1 MPGSFLERVRIC
13 LSVHARRLLM
23 SPHSH
28 GGLGPGGFYFAQTA
42 AHAAAS
48 FPCLFEGVREGLG
61 LRRHM
66 GVRSA
71 VAVVAA
77 IVIGAGF
84 VPLNAGPA
92 RAATGGEVVFPA
104 DVAGQPRTVIPLS
117 AGPTGYLRYEEGRGQ
132 FWSSYSGENH
142 IIYNDLEGPDADG
155 TYGAGS
161 DVVAAYRSRGMSESG
176 EIRLYDV
183 VAGTNSYVELPDG
196 HQYVGTYG
204 TTVVTYS
211 RTSPTAAPEW
221 HLLRLVDGA
230 VQDTEVVG
238 WPDGAE
244 RPLKAVTGGADGVL
258 VQYRQG
264 ARLRPLWISLSTGEA
279 RPVGPGVSA
288 GTASTVV
295 SRDHVV
301 EWTKDGKVT
310 FYAKGTSQS
319 GQLSVS
325 QVKDLPYA
333 EGDRLLGVTGQQLV
347 VARASGAG
355 GSTPYRLVT
364 VPLDGGPE
372 EALFAY
378 GRADAMPTPD
388 GGLLV
393 VAGSRPDGL
402 GVQLVRP
409 GDGGST
415 TEKLVDVTPATSRPQ
430 GMSFSQGRLESLE
443 LLSDQ
448 SKGFRSRTV
457 SVSGPLAVGDTGPA
471 GDRGFDLAD
480 CGDGDGCPTLFATGD
495 GRTVIMPAPNGG
507 GAQMPSLVGPGG
519 TEAVPLSVPGL
530 AWFQVVDVS
539 GRYALGRGGR
549 TDGSDAGTV
558 TVDLDTGTLLARMP
572 FSGEDAD
579 LYGDRVWGAGAVA
592 GTVAGRDARTGAVQ
606 QTVDLGT
613 GCKAEDIKVTLHWLS
628 WDCAGSTARGG
639 VFDLEKKTNLT
650 YPDPVSVLGD
660 GYVGWRNGDDVKIT
674 DVRGGT
680 PVPVHT
686 YVMAGDGERE
696 QQYAI
701 DAGTGRLAYQRQA
714 DGDITVADL
723 GIPASP
729 LARIDSD
736 VPASATLRGGV
747 PSWAAR
753 WWLSKP
759 AASWQLTLKNQ
770 ATGATV
776 RTLTGGEARGLV
788 KAVWDGKDAA
798 GRFVANGA
806 YAWALSVKPAD
817 GQGADLTAS
826 GSVRLSGGAP
836 VPRDFVGNDG
846 FGDLLAFTPAG
857 AADFRAGT
865 GTGTGSVDAKVS
877 GSGWTGAN
885 SVTAAV
891 PFDDVSGDR
900 CNDVLVRVQS
910 GELRAYKPACG
921 GALKSTT
928 PFTKVG
934 LGWNVYD
941 ALTSPGDLTGDG
953 RADVIARET
962 STGYLYLYESRGAG
976 VFKARV
982 KIGTG
987 WKGYLLAGAGDV
999 TGDGRGDL
1007 LARDAAGVLWRYAGT
1022 GKGTLAARVKVGGG
1036 WQVYN
1041 SLVGVGD
1048 LSGDGKA
1055 DLLARDTSGVLW
1067 SYRGDGKGL
1076 FSARARVGGGWQ
1088 TYRTL
1093 S

>member
-1 MPGSFLERVRIC
+1 M
-13 LSVHARRLLM
+13 
-23 SPHSH
+23 
-28 GGLGPGGFYFAQTA
+28 
-42 AHAAAS
+42 
-48 FPCLFEGVREGLG
+48 
-61 LRRHM
+61 RRHM

-77 IVIGAGF
+77 MVIGAGF

-92 RAATGGEVVFPA
+92 RATTGDEVVFPA

-161 DVVAAYRSRGMSESG
+161 DVVAAYRSGRTESG

-183 VAGTNSYVELPDG
+183 AAGTNSYVELPAG

-221 HLLRLVDGA
+221 HLLRLVNGT

-258 VQYRQG
+258 VQYGQG

-279 RPVGPGVSA
+279 RPVGPDVSA

-310 FYAKGTSQS
+310 FYAKGASQS
-319 GQLSVS
+319 GHLPVS

-347 VARASGAG
+347 VARASGQG

-393 VAGSRPDGL
+393 VAGSTPDGL

-415 TEKLVDVTPATSRPQ
+415 TDRLVDVTPATSRPQ
-430 GMSFSQGRLESLE
+430 EMSFSQGRLESLE
-443 LLSDQ
+443 RLPDQ

-457 SVSGPLAVGDTGPA
+457 SVSGPLAVGGTGPT

-480 CGDGDGCPTLFATGD
+480 CGNSDGCPTLFATGD
-495 GRTVIMPAPNGG
+495 GRTVITPSPNGG
-507 GAQMPSLVGPGG
+507 GARMPSLVAPGG

-530 AWFQVVDVS
+530 AGFHVEDVS
-539 GRYALGRGGR
+539 GRYALGRGTR
-549 TDGSDAGTV
+549 TDGSSTGFV
-558 TVDLDTGTLLARMP
+558 TVDLDTGTLLARMQ

-579 LYGDRVWGAGAVA
+579 LYGDRVWGAGTVA
-592 GTVAGRDARTGAVQ
+592 GTVVSRDARTGEAQ

-613 GCKAEDIKVTLHWLS
+613 GCKAEFIKVTSHWLS
-628 WDCAGSTARGG
+628 WDCAGLPARGG

-650 YPDPVSVLGD
+650 HLDPVSVLGD

-674 DVRGGT
+674 DVRGGA

-686 YVMAGDGERE
+686 YTMAGDGERE
-696 QQYAI
+696 QKYAI
-701 DAGTGRLAYQRQA
+701 DTGTGRIAYQRQA

-723 GIPASP
+723 GVPASP

-736 VPASATLRGGV
+736 VPASATLRGGA

-759 AASWQLTLKNQ
+759 AVSWQLTLKNQ

-788 KAVWDGKDAA
+788 KAVWDGKDAG
-798 GRFVANGA
+798 GRLVANGA

-826 GSVRLSGGAP
+826 GSVKLSGGMA
-836 VPRDFVGNDG
+836 VLRDFVGNDG
-846 FGDLLAFTPAG
+846 FGDLLAFTSAG
-857 AADFRAGT
+857 VADFRAGT
-865 GTGTGSVDAKVS
+865 GTGLVHAKVS

-885 SVTAAV
+885 SVTASV
-891 PFDDVSGDR
+891 PFGDVNGDR
-900 CNDVLVRVQS
+900 CNDVLVRVKS
-910 GELRAYKPACG
+910 GELRAYKPSCG
-921 GALKSTT
+921 GALKPTT
-928 PFTKVG
+928 PFTKIG
-934 LGWNVYD
+934 LGWNIYD

-962 STGYLYLYESRGAG
+962 STGYLYLYEGTAAGA
-976 VFKARV
+976 FKARV

-987 WKGYLLAGAGDV
+987 WTGYLLAGAGDLN
-999 TGDGRGDL
+999 GDGKGDL
-1007 LARDAAGVLWRYAGT
+1007 LARDKAGVLWRYAGT
-1022 GKGTLAARVKVGGG
+1022 GKGTLAARVKVGAG

-1048 LSGDGKA
+1048 VSGDGKA
-1055 DLLARDTSGVLW
+1055 DLLARDTAGVLW
-1067 SYRGDGKGL
+1067 AYRGDGKGL
-1076 FSARARVGGGWQ
+1076 FGYRAKVGGGWQ
-1088 TYRTL
+1088 MYKSL
-1093 S
+1093 V

>member
-1 MPGSFLERVRIC
+1 
-13 LSVHARRLLM
+13 
-23 SPHSH
+23 
-28 GGLGPGGFYFAQTA
+28 
-42 AHAAAS
+42 
-48 FPCLFEGVREGLG
+48 
-61 LRRHM
+61 M

-92 RAATGGEVVFPA
+92 RAATGDEVVFPA
-104 DVAGQPRTVIPLS
+104 DVAAQPRTVIPLS

-132 FWSSYSGENH
+132 FWSTYSGENH

-161 DVVAAYRSRGMSESG
+161 DVVAAYRSGRNDSG

-183 VAGTNSYVELPDG
+183 AAGTNSYVELPAG
-196 HQYVGTYG
+196 HEYVGTYG
-204 TTVVTYS
+204 TTVVTQN
-211 RTSPTAAPEW
+211 RTSPTAVPEW
-221 HLLRLVDGA
+221 HLLRLVNGA

-238 WPDGAE
+238 WPEGAE
-244 RPLKAVTGGADGVL
+244 RPVKAVTGGADGVL
-258 VQYRQG
+258 VQYGQG
-264 ARLRPLWISLSTGEA
+264 ARLRPSWISLSTGEA
-279 RPVGPGVSA
+279 RLVGPDVSA
-288 GTASTVV
+288 VPASTVV
-295 SRDHVV
+295 SQDHVV

-310 FYAKGTSQS
+310 FYAKGSASQS
-319 GQLSVS
+319 GPLSVS

-347 VARASGAG
+347 VARASGQG

-372 EALFAY
+372 KALFAY

-393 VAGSRPDGL
+393 VAGSTPDGL

-415 TEKLVDVTPATSRPQ
+415 VGKLTDVTPATSRPQ
-430 GMSFSQGRLESLE
+430 DMSFSQGTLESLE
-443 LLSDQ
+443 LLPDQ
-448 SKGFRSRTV
+448 RKAFRSRTV
-457 SVSGPLAVGDTGPA
+457 SVSGPLAVGGTGPA
-471 GDRGFDLAD
+471 GGRGFDLAD
-480 CGDGDGCPTLFATGD
+480 CGDSDGCPTLFATGD
-495 GRTVIMPAPNGG
+495 GRTLIMPAPNGG
-507 GAQMPSLVGPGG
+507 GDQMPSLVGPGG

-530 AWFQVVDVS
+530 AWFQVKDVS
-539 GRYALGRGGR
+539 GRYALGGGGR
-549 TDGSDAGTV
+549 TDGSDTGTV

-572 FSGEDAD
+572 FSGEYAD
-579 LYGDRVWGAGAVA
+579 LYGDRVWGAGTVA
-592 GTVAGRDARTGAVQ
+592 GTVVSRDARTGAVK

-613 GCKAEDIKVTLHWLS
+613 GCRAEDIKVTLHWLS
-628 WDCAGSTARGG
+628 WDCAGSPYRGG

-650 YPDPVSVLGD
+650 YLDPVSVLGD

-674 DVRGGT
+674 DVRGAT
-680 PVPVHT
+680 AVPVHT
-686 YVMAGDGERE
+686 YWMAGDGERE

-701 DAGTGRLAYQRQA
+701 DTGTGRIAYQRQA

-736 VPASATLRGGV
+736 VPASATVRGGA

-759 AASWQLTLKNQ
+759 AASWRLTLKNQ
-770 ATGATV
+770 VTGATV

-806 YAWALSVKPAD
+806 YGWTLSAKPAD

-826 GSVRLSGGAP
+826 GSVKLSGGAA
-836 VPRDFVGNDG
+836 VLRDFAGNDG
-846 FGDLLAFTPAG
+846 FGDLLAFTSAG
-857 AADFRAGT
+857 VADFRAGT
-865 GTGTGSVDAKVS
+865 GTGLVDAKVS

-885 SVTAAV
+885 SVTASV

-900 CNDVLVRVQS
+900 CNDVLVRVKS
-910 GELRAYKPACG
+910 GELRAYKPSCG

-928 PFTKVG
+928 PYTKVG

-962 STGYLYLYESRGAG
+962 STGYLFLYESGGAG

-982 KIGTG
+982 QIGKG
-987 WKGYLLAGAGDV
+987 WKGYTLAGAGDLN
-999 TGDGRGDL
+999 GDGEGDL

-1036 WQVYN
+1036 WNIYN

-1048 LSGDGKA
+1048 LNGDGKA

-1076 FSARARVGGGWQ
+1076 FAARTRVGGGWQ
-1088 TYRTL
+1088 MYSRL